1 MRPKSKESA
10 DQAVGYLRVL
20 LAVGVDSAEWEAG
33 RLVTI
38 YQRQKFCHYALCRLL
53 LEILLLLV
61 VLQHT
66 ISNLLLNYVDSDS
79 L

>member
-38 YQRQKFCHYALCRLL
+38 YQKDYSVRKECYGQESTTVGGFEADEWAR
-53 LEILLLLV
+53 V
-61 VLQHT
+61 V
-66 ISNLLLNYVDSDS
+66 
-79 L
+79 